1 MDQTQDVTVLT
12 ALVEKD
18 AKMIFSSVK
27 WILASM
33 EVLVLRV
40 MALKQAITAQEDV
53 LNHDVKMM
61 IPAS

>member
-33 EVLVLRV
+33 EVLVLEV
-40 MALKQAITAQEDV
+40 LAMKQAITVQ
-53 LNHDVKMM
+53 
-61 IPAS
+61 